1 MRNSGA
7 KYVVIVALLVSVVAL
22 SLGFAA
28 YSNTLSISASAA
40 VGGDPN
46 QFGVCFSKATN
57 ACTAGS
63 VTATL
68 SPASGGPTAASATI
82 PSTDTT
88 KITGLNATFTNV
100 GQSVTYSFK
109 AYNHKNL
116 TAYLNSVAIGTKT
129 CTAASG
135 TTQSYVN
142 SACNGISISVKV
154 GNTTYSASNTAI
166 SSHTLAV
173 GASEDVVVTITY
185 ASGSAVADGDF
196 TVAFGDTVLTYGSAD

>member
-7 KYVVIVALLVSVVAL
+7 KYVVIVALLVSVDAL

-88 KITGLNATFTNV
+88 KITGLNATFTNALTKKTDGTV
-100 GQSVTYSFK
+100 TFKSSNINVATVNRGSGYAAGRLPWESNCPLDLPAKARTAVLGQELCFW
-109 AYNHKNL
+109 
-116 TAYLNSVAIGTKT
+116 
-129 CTAASG
+129 
-135 TTQSYVN
+135 
-142 SACNGISISVKV
+142 
-154 GNTTYSASNTAI
+154 
-166 SSHTLAV
+166 
-173 GASEDVVVTITY
+173 TID
-185 ASGSAVADGDF
+185 SP
-196 TVAFGDTVLTYGSAD
+196 LPWI